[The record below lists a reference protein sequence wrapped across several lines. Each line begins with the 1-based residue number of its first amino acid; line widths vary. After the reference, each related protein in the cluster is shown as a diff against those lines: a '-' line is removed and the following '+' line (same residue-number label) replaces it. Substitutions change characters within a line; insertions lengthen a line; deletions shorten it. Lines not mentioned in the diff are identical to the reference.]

1 MRSFRNCLIRK
12 GMRVDKTKW
21 KSGTID
27 EYCIIQLGT
36 RIVRKD
42 VDEGEFPVYGGGG
55 ATFTTST
62 YNRENAILISR
73 FAISKEC
80 TRFVQ
85 GRFFLND
92 SGLTIIPKG
101 DTLLF
106 HYLKWH
112 IFAINDKIYSLG
124 KGVAQKNL
132 DMKRFPFL
140 LLNIPPIDEQQ
151 VISSELDSI
160 QTMIDGYN
168 ALLED
173 LDALAQSIFFDTFG
187 DPTIN
192 EKGWGLKKL
201 CEVCEV
207 TSSKRIYQSEQTKSG
222 VPFYRISDF
231 ARLIRNEA
239 IFPELYISHEK
250 YNELKSKNLVPCKN
264 DILITSRGTL
274 GLCYVIR
281 GNDCFYFQDGMITWL
296 KNIKEGLS
304 STFLSYIFKTSFLK
318 RQMQKAQNG
327 STVSYLSIS
336 MIKGLDIII
345 PPLPLQQ
352 QFAERVES
360 IELQKELIRK
370 QLTDAEQLMGERMHY
385 YFS

>member
-1 MRSFRNCLIRK
+1 
-12 GMRVDKTKW
+12 MRVDKTKW

-274 GLCYVIR
+274 GLCYVIK

>member
-1 MRSFRNCLIRK
+1 
-12 GMRVDKTKW
+12 MRVDKTKW

-274 GLCYVIR
+274 GLCYVIK

-318 RQMQKAQNG
+318 RQMQKSQNG

-336 MIKGLDIII
+336 TIKGLDIII

>member
-1 MRSFRNCLIRK
+1 
-12 GMRVDKTKW
+12 MRVDKTKW

>member
-1 MRSFRNCLIRK
+1 
-12 GMRVDKTKW
+12 MRVDKTKW
-21 KSGTID
+21 ESGTID

-274 GLCYVIR
+274 GLCYVIK

>member
-1 MRSFRNCLIRK
+1 
-12 GMRVDKTKW
+12 MRVDKTKW

-187 DPTIN
+187 DPTLN

-201 CEVCEV
+201 CEICEV

-231 ARLIRNEA
+231 AQLIRNEA
-239 IFPELYISHEK
+239 VFPELYISHEK

-274 GLCYVIR
+274 GLCYVIKE
-281 GNDCFYFQDGMITWL
+281 NDCFYFQDGMITWL

-352 QFAERVES
+352 QFAEKVES
-360 IELQKELIRK
+360 IERQKKLIRQ

>member
-1 MRSFRNCLIRK
+1 
-12 GMRVDKTKW
+12 MRVDKTKW

-274 GLCYVIR
+274 GLCYIIK

>member
-1 MRSFRNCLIRK
+1 
-12 GMRVDKTKW
+12 MRVDKTKW

-173 LDALAQSIFFDTFG
+173 LDALARSIFFDTFG
-187 DPTIN
+187 DPTLN

-231 ARLIRNEA
+231 AQLIRNEA
-239 IFPELYISHEK
+239 ILPELYISHEK
-250 YNELKSKNLVPCKN
+250 YNKLKIKNLAPCKN
-264 DILITSRGTL
+264 DILISSRGTL
-274 GLCYVIR
+274 GLCYVIKE
-281 GNDCFYFQDGMITWL
+281 NDCFYFQDGMITWL
-296 KNIKEGLS
+296 KNIKEDLS
-304 STFLSYIFKTSFLK
+304 STFLSYIFRTSFLK
-318 RQMQKAQNG
+318 RQMQKVQNG

-345 PPLPLQQ
+345 PPLLLQQ

-360 IELQKELIRK
+360 IERQKKLIRQ
-370 QLTDAEQLMGERMHY
+370 QLTDAEQLMAERMQY

>member
-1 MRSFRNCLIRK
+1 
-12 GMRVDKTKW
+12 MRVDKTKW

-222 VPFYRISDF
+222 APFYRISDF

-274 GLCYVIR
+274 GLCYVIK

-385 YFS
+385 YFC

>member
-1 MRSFRNCLIRK
+1 MRNFRNCLIRK

-21 KSGTID
+21 ESGTID

-36 RIVRKD
+36 RIVKKD

-92 SGLTIIPKG
+92 SGFTIIPKE

-124 KGVAQKNL
+124 KGIAQKNL

-140 LLNIPPIDEQQ
+140 LLNIPPIDQQQ
-151 VISSELDSI
+151 VISSELDAI
-160 QTMIDGYN
+160 QTMIDGYK
-168 ALLED
+168 AQLTD

-187 DPTIN
+187 DPTLN
-192 EKGWGLKKL
+192 EKGWDLKKL
-201 CEVCEV
+201 CEVCDV

-231 ARLIRNEA
+231 VQLIKNEVV
-239 IFPELYISHEK
+239 FPELYISREK

-274 GLCYVIR
+274 GLCYVIK

-304 STFLSYIFKTSFLK
+304 STFLSYIFRTSFLK

-336 MIKGLDIII
+336 MIKGLGIII
-345 PPLPLQQ
+345 PPLLLQQ
-352 QFAERVES
+352 QFAERVEL
-360 IELQKELIRK
+360 IERQKELIRQ
-370 QLTDAEQLMGERMHY
+370 QLTDAEQLMGERMQY

>member
-1 MRSFRNCLIRK
+1 
-12 GMRVDKTKW
+12 MRVDKTKW

-173 LDALAQSIFFDTFG
+173 LDALARSIFFDTFG
-187 DPTIN
+187 DPTLN

-231 ARLIRNEA
+231 AQLIRNEA
-239 IFPELYISHEK
+239 ILPELYISHEK
-250 YNELKSKNLVPCKN
+250 YNKLKSKNLAPCKN
-264 DILITSRGTL
+264 DILISSRGTL
-274 GLCYVIR
+274 GLCYVIKE
-281 GNDCFYFQDGMITWL
+281 NDCFYFQDGMITWL
-296 KNIKEGLS
+296 KNIKEDLS
-304 STFLSYIFKTSFLK
+304 STFLSYIFRTSFLK
-318 RQMQKAQNG
+318 RQMQKVQNG

-345 PPLPLQQ
+345 PPLLLQQ

-360 IELQKELIRK
+360 IERQKKLIRQ
-370 QLTDAEQLMGERMHY
+370 QLTDAEQLMAERMQY

>member
-1 MRSFRNCLIRK
+1 
-12 GMRVDKTKW
+12 MRVDKTKW

-151 VISSELDSI
+151 VISSELKSI

-173 LDALAQSIFFDTFG
+173 LDALAQSIFMEMFG
-187 DPTIN
+187 DPLDN
-192 EKGWGLKKL
+192 PKGWKKDLLENIVHSKCPISYGIVQPGEDEENGIPVIRPVDLTSTYVSLNGLKKVSPSISNNYRRTILRGDEILL
-201 CEVCEV
+201 CVRGTTGIVSLATEELKGCNV
-207 TSSKRIYQSEQTKSG
+207 TRGIVPLYFDSQNRWFIYYCFKSSGINNEIQKHTKG
-222 VPFYRISDF
+222 ATLKQINIGELRRIS
-231 ARLIRNEA
+231 
-239 IFPELYISHEK
+239 FP
-250 YNELKSKNLVPCKN
+250 
-264 DILITSRGTL
+264 
-274 GLCYVIR
+274 
-281 GNDCFYFQDGMITWL
+281 
-296 KNIKEGLS
+296 
-304 STFLSYIFKTSFLK
+304 
-318 RQMQKAQNG
+318 
-327 STVSYLSIS
+327 
-336 MIKGLDIII
+336 I
-345 PPLPLQQ
+345 PPLHLQQ
-352 QFAERVES
+352 QFAKQVEA
-360 IELQKELIRK
+360 IEKQKDLLRE
-370 QLTDAEQLMGERMHY
+370 QLKDAETLMAERMQY